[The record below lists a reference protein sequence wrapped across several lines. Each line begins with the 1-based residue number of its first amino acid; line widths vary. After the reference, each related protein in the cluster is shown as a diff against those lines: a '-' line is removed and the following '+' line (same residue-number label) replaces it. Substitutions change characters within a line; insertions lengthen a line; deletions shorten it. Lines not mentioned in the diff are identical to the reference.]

1 MYCACCLSVSHCHDL
16 HGHLTRTEQSLMS
29 LSTPVIFTMASQNV
43 WFSSLASSLW
53 GILWI
58 ESCFGEQR
66 RERET
71 AGSTL
76 TDIFKEPV
84 VSVRMMQ
91 AGITTWIIFTLLSDS
106 IHHRCIYPSSKL
118 FILFLSQHALVT
130 RWAGHQ
136 SILGSNRLYSTHYF
150 CLNPF
155 RCICFADAIFPR
167 VYYWLPKNRCF
178 SLILCVCR
186 STCASWST
194 RWNTPMSARRTL
206 WPCTMAAALSKT

>member
-1 MYCACCLSVSHCHDL
+1 MYCACCPSVSHCHDL

-136 SILGSNRLYSTHYF
+136 SIFS
-150 CLNPF
+150 
-155 RCICFADAIFPR
+155 R
-167 VYYWLPKNRCF
+167 VYYWLPQNRCF

>member
-43 WFSSLASSLW
+43 WFSSQASSLW

-136 SILGSNRLYSTHYF
+136 SIFS
-150 CLNPF
+150 
-155 RCICFADAIFPR
+155 R
-167 VYYWLPKNRCF
+167 VYYWLPQNRCF

>member
-1 MYCACCLSVSHCHDL
+1 MAELFLAASVSGSMYCACCLSVSHCHDL
-16 HGHLTRTEQSLMS
+16 HGQLTRTEQSLMS

-43 WFSSLASSLW
+43 WFSSQASSLW

-76 TDIFKEPV
+76 TDIFKDPV

-136 SILGSNRLYSTHYF
+136 SVFGF
-150 CLNPF
+150 
-155 RCICFADAIFPR
+155 
-167 VYYWLPKNRCF
+167 
-178 SLILCVCR
+178 
-186 STCASWST
+186 
-194 RWNTPMSARRTL
+194 
-206 WPCTMAAALSKT
+206 

>member
-84 VSVRMMQ
+84 VSIRMMQ

-136 SILGSNRLYSTHYF
+136 SIFS
-150 CLNPF
+150 
-155 RCICFADAIFPR
+155 R
-167 VYYWLPKNRCF
+167 VYYWLPQNRCF

>member
-136 SILGSNRLYSTHYF
+136 SIFS
-150 CLNPF
+150 
-155 RCICFADAIFPR
+155 R
-167 VYYWLPKNRCF
+167 VYYWLPQNRCF

>member
-1 MYCACCLSVSHCHDL
+1 MSLSHCHDL

-136 SILGSNRLYSTHYF
+136 SIFS
-150 CLNPF
+150 
-155 RCICFADAIFPR
+155 R
-167 VYYWLPKNRCF
+167 VYYWLPQNRCF

>member
-1 MYCACCLSVSHCHDL
+1 MYCACCPSVSHCHDL

-136 SILGSNRLYSTHYF
+136 SIFS
-150 CLNPF
+150 
-155 RCICFADAIFPR
+155 R

>member
-1 MYCACCLSVSHCHDL
+1 MYCACCPSVSHCHDL
-16 HGHLTRTEQSLMS
+16 HGQLTRTEQSLMS

-43 WFSSLASSLW
+43 WFSSQASSLW

-76 TDIFKEPV
+76 TDIFKDPV

-136 SILGSNRLYSTHYF
+136 SIFS
-150 CLNPF
+150 
-155 RCICFADAIFPR
+155 R
-167 VYYWLPKNRCF
+167 VYYWLPQNRCF

>member
-1 MYCACCLSVSHCHDL
+1 MYCACCPSVSHCHDL

-43 WFSSLASSLW
+43 WFSSQASSLW

-136 SILGSNRLYSTHYF
+136 SIFS
-150 CLNPF
+150 
-155 RCICFADAIFPR
+155 R